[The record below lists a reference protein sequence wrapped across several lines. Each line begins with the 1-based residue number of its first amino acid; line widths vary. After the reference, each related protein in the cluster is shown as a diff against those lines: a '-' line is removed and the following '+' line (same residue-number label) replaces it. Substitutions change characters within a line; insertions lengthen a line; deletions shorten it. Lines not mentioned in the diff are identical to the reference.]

1 MQTNR
6 DDFIIAIRSAFLK
19 KGNQQRFSLIAL
31 IFFSIFIIVLGK
43 YNFKAVNFLKLSLK
57 ELVYRT
63 TFIVSVP
70 ENFVIGSYQTIRDHF
85 YLYSTYENLKKDYES
100 LKATKLNTDFL
111 KSENEALKSKINDV
125 STQSSEL
132 LAKVII
138 DKKSPFL
145 RSVIVN
151 RGSKDNVI
159 LGMAVLDEKFLV
171 GKVVEVNYSTSRV
184 LLLSDLN
191 SNVPATVAPQ
201 NIQAIITGTGDNYG
215 KIKYIKDGL
224 SDKFTEESIVY
235 TSGTGAI
242 FKSGVP
248 IGRVR
253 ILEKNEKS
261 QFNVEFYSDFSQLKY
276 VFAEVVTKK
285 EIQDTGNSQNENK
298 NPIDAKIKILEDE
311 VEIIEDSNIKFKE
324 ENDFLKIKINEL
336 NDKIITLNTDLSKQ
350 KEENTNPSRITQNN
364 PHQINKREDLLNAFM
379 SIERSDGIDQ
389 LNDEID
395 QATAATLDDFECNFL
410 KYIEMKEHI
419 LVEFT

>member
-43 YNFKAVNFLKLSLK
+43 YNFKGINFLKLSLK

-191 SNVPATVAPQ
+191 SKIPVSIEPNGVQ
-201 NIQAIITGTGDNYG
+201 SILSGSGSSFGEIQ
-215 KIKYIKDGL
+215 YIKENYELEND
-224 SDKFTEESIVY
+224 SEIF
-235 TSGTGAI
+235 TSGSGGI
-242 FKSGVP
+242 FRSGIP
-248 IGRVR
+248 IGKTIADENIGFDTIKV
-253 ILEKNEKS
+253 K
-261 QFNVEFYSDFSQLKY
+261 FHSDFSQLRLVKI
-276 VFAEVVTKK
+276 VSFEEVK
-285 EIQDTGNSQNENK
+285 QNDWNFENI
-298 NPIDAKIKILEDE
+298 N
-311 VEIIEDSNIKFKE
+311 FK
-324 ENDFLKIKINEL
+324 
-336 NDKIITLNTDLSKQ
+336 
-350 KEENTNPSRITQNN
+350 
-364 PHQINKREDLLNAFM
+364 
-379 SIERSDGIDQ
+379 
-389 LNDEID
+389 
-395 QATAATLDDFECNFL
+395 
-410 KYIEMKEHI
+410 
-419 LVEFT
+419 

>member
-43 YNFKAVNFLKLSLK
+43 YNFKGISFLKLSIK
-57 ELVYRT
+57 EIVYRT

-70 ENFVIGSYQTIRDHF
+70 ENFAIKSYQTIRDHF

-111 KSENEALKSKINDV
+111 KSENEALKLKIDDV

-191 SNVPATVAPQ
+191 SKIPVLLEPLDVHAVAS
-201 NIQAIITGTGDNYG
+201 GTGKNYG
-215 KIKYIKDGL
+215 VIEYTKDDYDQIIKD
-224 SDKFTEESIVY
+224 KEIIVY
-235 TSGTGAI
+235 TSGYGGL
-242 FKSGVP
+242 FKPGLPVGK
-248 IGRVR
+248 I
-253 ILEKNEKS
+253 IYDNTINDNIIN
-261 QFNVEFYSDFSQLKY
+261 FFSDFRQLDY
-276 VFAEVVTKK
+276 VKIVSYD
-285 EIQDTGNSQNENK
+285 IGSGN
-298 NPIDAKIKILEDE
+298 
-311 VEIIEDSNIKFKE
+311 
-324 ENDFLKIKINEL
+324 
-336 NDKIITLNTDLSKQ
+336 
-350 KEENTNPSRITQNN
+350 
-364 PHQINKREDLLNAFM
+364 
-379 SIERSDGIDQ
+379 
-389 LNDEID
+389 
-395 QATAATLDDFECNFL
+395 
-410 KYIEMKEHI
+410 
-419 LVEFT
+419 

>member
-31 IFFSIFIIVLGK
+31 ILFSIFIIALGK
-43 YNFKAVNFLKLSLK
+43 YNFKGVNFLKLSIK
-57 ELVYRT
+57 EIVYRT

-70 ENFVIGSYQTIRDHF
+70 ENFVISSYQTIHDHF
-85 YLYSTYENLKKDYES
+85 SLYSNYENLKKDYES

-191 SNVPATVAPQ
+191 SKIPVSIEPNGVQ
-201 NIQAIITGTGDNYG
+201 SILSGSGSNFGEIQ
-215 KIKYIKDGL
+215 YIKEDYQL
-224 SDKFTEESIVY
+224 DSDFEIF
-235 TSGTGAI
+235 TSGSGGI
-242 FKSGVP
+242 FRSGIP
-248 IGRVR
+248 IGKT
-253 ILEKNEKS
+253 ILNAGSGLDTIKVK
-261 QFNVEFYSDFSQLKY
+261 FHSDFSQLRLVKI
-276 VFAEVVTKK
+276 VSFEEVK
-285 EIQDTGNSQNENK
+285 QNDWNFK
-298 NPIDAKIKILEDE
+298 N
-311 VEIIEDSNIKFKE
+311 
-324 ENDFLKIKINEL
+324 IN
-336 NDKIITLNTDLSKQ
+336 
-350 KEENTNPSRITQNN
+350 
-364 PHQINKREDLLNAFM
+364 
-379 SIERSDGIDQ
+379 
-389 LNDEID
+389 
-395 QATAATLDDFECNFL
+395 
-410 KYIEMKEHI
+410 
-419 LVEFT
+419 FT

>member
-31 IFFSIFIIVLGK
+31 ILFSIFIIVLGK
-43 YNFKAVNFLKLSLK
+43 YNFKGVNFLKLSIK
-57 ELVYRT
+57 EIVYRT

-70 ENFVIGSYQTIRDHF
+70 ENFVISSYQTIHDHF
-85 YLYSTYENLKKDYES
+85 SLYSNYENLKKDYES

-191 SNVPATVAPQ
+191 SKIPVSIEPNGVQ
-201 NIQAIITGTGDNYG
+201 SILSGSGSNFGEIQ
-215 KIKYIKDGL
+215 YIKEDYQL
-224 SDKFTEESIVY
+224 DSDFEIF
-235 TSGTGAI
+235 TSGSGGI
-242 FKSGVP
+242 FRSGIP
-248 IGRVR
+248 IGKT
-253 ILEKNEKS
+253 ILNAGSGHDTIKVK
-261 QFNVEFYSDFSQLKY
+261 FHSDFSQLRLVKI
-276 VFAEVVTKK
+276 VSFEEVK
-285 EIQDTGNSQNENK
+285 QN
-298 NPIDAKIKILEDE
+298 D
-311 VEIIEDSNIKFKE
+311 
-324 ENDFLKIKINEL
+324 
-336 NDKIITLNTDLSKQ
+336 
-350 KEENTNPSRITQNN
+350 
-364 PHQINKREDLLNAFM
+364 
-379 SIERSDGIDQ
+379 
-389 LNDEID
+389 
-395 QATAATLDDFECNFL
+395 
-410 KYIEMKEHI
+410 
-419 LVEFT
+419 

>member
-43 YNFKAVNFLKLSLK
+43 YNFKGINFLKLSLK
-57 ELVYRT
+57 ELIYRT

-70 ENFVIGSYQTIRDHF
+70 ENFVISSYQKIRDHF

-111 KSENEALKSKINDV
+111 KSENEALKSKINDISV
-125 STQSSEL
+125 QSSEL

-145 RSVIVN
+145 RSIIVN

-191 SNVPATVAPQ
+191 SKIPVSIEPNGVQ
-201 NIQAIITGTGDNYG
+201 SILSGSGSSFGEIQ
-215 KIKYIKDGL
+215 YIKENYELEND
-224 SDKFTEESIVY
+224 SEIF
-235 TSGTGAI
+235 TSGSGGI
-242 FKSGVP
+242 FRSGIP
-248 IGRVR
+248 IGKTFADENIGFDTIKV
-253 ILEKNEKS
+253 K
-261 QFNVEFYSDFSQLKY
+261 FHSDFSQLRLVKI
-276 VFAEVVTKK
+276 VSFEEVK
-285 EIQDTGNSQNENK
+285 QNDWNFENI
-298 NPIDAKIKILEDE
+298 N
-311 VEIIEDSNIKFKE
+311 FK
-324 ENDFLKIKINEL
+324 
-336 NDKIITLNTDLSKQ
+336 
-350 KEENTNPSRITQNN
+350 
-364 PHQINKREDLLNAFM
+364 
-379 SIERSDGIDQ
+379 
-389 LNDEID
+389 
-395 QATAATLDDFECNFL
+395 
-410 KYIEMKEHI
+410 
-419 LVEFT
+419 

>member
-43 YNFKAVNFLKLSLK
+43 YNFKGINFLKLSLK

-70 ENFVIGSYQTIRDHF
+70 ENFVLSSYQTIRDHF

-191 SNVPATVAPQ
+191 SKIPVSIEPNGVQ
-201 NIQAIITGTGDNYG
+201 SILSGSGSSFGEIQ
-215 KIKYIKDGL
+215 YIKENYELEND
-224 SDKFTEESIVY
+224 SEIF
-235 TSGTGAI
+235 TSGSGGI
-242 FKSGVP
+242 FRSGIP
-248 IGRVR
+248 IGKTIADEDIGFDTIKV
-253 ILEKNEKS
+253 K
-261 QFNVEFYSDFSQLKY
+261 FHSDFSQLRLVKI
-276 VFAEVVTKK
+276 VSFEEVK
-285 EIQDTGNSQNENK
+285 QNDWNFK
-298 NPIDAKIKILEDE
+298 N
-311 VEIIEDSNIKFKE
+311 II
-324 ENDFLKIKINEL
+324 
-336 NDKIITLNTDLSKQ
+336 
-350 KEENTNPSRITQNN
+350 
-364 PHQINKREDLLNAFM
+364 
-379 SIERSDGIDQ
+379 
-389 LNDEID
+389 
-395 QATAATLDDFECNFL
+395 
-410 KYIEMKEHI
+410 
-419 LVEFT
+419 FT

>member
-43 YNFKAVNFLKLSLK
+43 YNFKGVNFLKLSIK
-57 ELVYRT
+57 EIVYRT

-70 ENFVIGSYQTIRDHF
+70 ENFVISSYQTIHDHF
-85 YLYSTYENLKKDYES
+85 SLYSNYENLKKDYES

-159 LGMAVLDEKFLV
+159 LGMAVLDGKFLV

-191 SNVPATVAPQ
+191 SKIPVSIEPNGVQ
-201 NIQAIITGTGDNYG
+201 SILSGSGSNFGEIQ
-215 KIKYIKDGL
+215 YIKEDYQL
-224 SDKFTEESIVY
+224 DSDFEIF
-235 TSGTGAI
+235 TSGSGGI
-242 FKSGVP
+242 FRSGIP
-248 IGRVR
+248 IGKT
-253 ILEKNEKS
+253 ILNAGSGLDTIKVK
-261 QFNVEFYSDFSQLKY
+261 FHSDFSQLRLVKI
-276 VFAEVVTKK
+276 VSFEEVK
-285 EIQDTGNSQNENK
+285 QNDWNFK
-298 NPIDAKIKILEDE
+298 NI
-311 VEIIEDSNIKFKE
+311 NFK
-324 ENDFLKIKINEL
+324 
-336 NDKIITLNTDLSKQ
+336 
-350 KEENTNPSRITQNN
+350 
-364 PHQINKREDLLNAFM
+364 
-379 SIERSDGIDQ
+379 
-389 LNDEID
+389 
-395 QATAATLDDFECNFL
+395 
-410 KYIEMKEHI
+410 
-419 LVEFT
+419 